1 MRKLA
6 FLSVRIDLACLPP
19 LDRGLRTDRALKE
32 TPLVGDLTKSASR
45 LVGKEKLA
53 ARCYTKRPLE
63 LNMHWI
69 KRRFNM
75 STTIKDTTEAVSISG
90 VMIPDSKLAQE
101 ATELVRN
108 TESPLLFNHS
118 TRVYYFGSLA
128 GKRRGLKFDP
138 ELLYIGAM
146 FHDMG
151 LTRQYSSKSD
161 RFEVDG
167 ANAAR
172 AFLRQH
178 NISQQEM
185 DTVWTA
191 IALHTTPGIPQ
202 YMHPVVALLTN
213 GVEMDVLGIAYSE
226 FSDAD
231 REAVVAAYP
240 RTEHFKEDIIQTF
253 YDGIKYRPETTFGN
267 VKADVLADKDPKFQ
281 RMNFCSVIR
290 GSQWKG

>member
-1 MRKLA
+1 M
-6 FLSVRIDLACLPP
+6 P
-19 LDRGLRTDRALKE
+19 
-32 TPLVGDLTKSASR
+32 
-45 LVGKEKLA
+45 
-53 ARCYTKRPLE
+53 
-63 LNMHWI
+63 
-69 KRRFNM
+69 
-75 STTIKDTTEAVSISG
+75 TTTRDTTEATSISG
-90 VMIPDSKLAQE
+90 VIVPDSKLARE
-101 ATELVRN
+101 ATELVRD

-138 ELLYIGAM
+138 EMLYIAAI

-151 LTRQYSSKSD
+151 LTPRYSSKSD

-167 ANAAR
+167 ANTAR

-178 NISQQEM
+178 NISQQEI
-185 DTVWTA
+185 DTVWIA

-231 REAVVAAYP
+231 REAIVAAYP
-240 RTEHFKEDIIQTF
+240 RTKHFKEDIIQAF
-253 YDGIKYRPETTFGN
+253 YDGIHNKPETTFGN
-267 VKADVLADKDPKFQ
+267 VKADVLADKDPQFQ
-281 RMNFCSVIR
+281 RVNFCSVIR
-290 GSQWKG
+290 DSRWKG